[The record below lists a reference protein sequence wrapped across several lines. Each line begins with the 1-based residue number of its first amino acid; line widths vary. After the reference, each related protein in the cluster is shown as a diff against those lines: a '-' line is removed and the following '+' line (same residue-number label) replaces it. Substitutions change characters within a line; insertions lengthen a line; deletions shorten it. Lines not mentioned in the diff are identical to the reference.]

1 MMKDKL
7 IRSYIIYQYTFID
20 EYLTDIICNFY
31 FHRPKE
37 PHYSKLWKT
46 KRFRIFVHSLMDE
59 TFLLKKLTVV
69 EAINDVPVEVSN
81 AIKRI
86 NDIRNA
92 MAHSLFPENRRR
104 YMTAKTVGYRGSHL
118 FSLEGIEKFRD
129 DCATAEIWLH
139 KATFGRVW
147 RI

>member
-1 MMKDKL
+1 MKDKL

-31 FHRPKE
+31 FQRPKE
-37 PHYSKLWKT
+37 PNYGKLWKT

-59 TFLLKKLTVV
+59 TFLLKKLTIV
-69 EAINDVPVEVSN
+69 EAIKDVPVEVSN

-104 YMTAKTVGYRGSHL
+104 YMTKKTVTYRGSHL
-118 FSLEGIEKFRD
+118 FSLEGIEKFHD

-139 KATFGRVW
+139 KTAFGRVW